1 MKQPI
6 TNPARTVEGPSSGL
20 SLGDVYYTLFRHK
33 WKIVLVFLAGIVAAA
48 GLYLAKP
55 PMYQS
60 QSKILIRFIL
70 ESTNPVAAG
79 DDARVKSPDRGE
91 NIINSEIEMLTSFDL
106 ATLVADV
113 VGPEKILARLGGGND
128 RLRAAGVV
136 RKGLSVEVPRRS
148 NVLLITFRHPDAT
161 VVQPALSALV
171 DTYLKRHVEIHQ
183 GVGVLDDF
191 FLRQADQL
199 RARLADTESQ
209 LKKLRADAQIISLE
223 DSKRGYIEQITKLS
237 DELRS
242 AEAELME
249 RRITLTEL
257 GKSFPTPVVETN
269 AAPAL
274 APAVTED
281 YRQLASEL
289 AEARRMLS
297 ALRDRYTD
305 EHFHVRHV
313 QQRVTDLETRKAAL
327 ESEHPQLARLAPVA
341 VDAPKPPV
349 DLGMEGVRVAS
360 LEARIKVLTD
370 DLEQVRTAATRV
382 MDVEPTILELQ
393 RKREV
398 DEANFR
404 FYSTSL
410 EQARMGESLGAG
422 KITNISVVQTPLPPG
437 RDLGEIQKPML
448 LILLVGCLGGFAW
461 GFVSDRFLNQTI
473 KGVVDVERHLQVP
486 LFITVPDLGWRKSAR
501 SLKSG
506 RNGHAPPA
514 LAAPALAAA
523 AGEAPAGDAS
533 RREIAPWEAKHE
545 LYTYFEGLRDR
556 LITYFDIRGMNH
568 KPKLVAVTS
577 CTPGAGVTTTAAGLA
592 AALSE
597 TGDGNVLLVDM
608 NQEQGAVRQ
617 FYHGKPA
624 RGLSEALEAGNHDD
638 ACVAENFYLV
648 TAHETNSQKLPRVLP
663 KRFASLVP
671 KMKASDYDY
680 IIFDMPP
687 VMQTSVTAR
696 LSAFMDM
703 VLVVIES
710 EKTGREVVQRA
721 QSLLHESRA
730 NVATVL
736 NKHRAYVPKKLSQEL

>member
-6 TNPARTVEGPSSGL
+6 TNPVRPVERPSSGL

-70 ESTNPVAAG
+70 ESKNPVAG
-79 DDARVKSPDRGE
+79 DVDARVKSPDSRGE
-91 NIINSEIEMLTSFDL
+91 NIINSEIEILTSFDL
-106 ATLVADV
+106 AILVADV

-136 RKGLSVEVPRRS
+136 RQGLLVEVPRSS
-148 NVLLITFRHPDAT
+148 NVLLLTFRHPDAT
-161 VVQPALSALV
+161 VVQSTLSALV

-209 LKKLRADAQIISLE
+209 LKKLRADAQIISLDE
-223 DSKRGYIEQITKLS
+223 SKRGYIEQITKLS

-274 APAVTED
+274 DPAVTED
-281 YRQLASEL
+281 YRQLAGDL
-289 AEARRMLS
+289 TEARRMLS

-327 ESEHPQLARLAPVA
+327 ESEHPQLVRLAPVA

-349 DLGMEGVRVAS
+349 DLGMEALRVAG

-370 DLEQVRTAATRV
+370 HLEQVRTAATRV

-422 KITNISVVQTPLPPG
+422 KITNITVVQTPSPPG

-473 KGVVDVERHLQVP
+473 KGVVDIERHLQVP

-501 SLKSG
+501 ALKSG

-514 LAAPALAAA
+514 LPA

-533 RREIAPWEAKHE
+533 RREMAPWEAEHG
-545 LYTYFEGLRDR
+545 LYAYFEGLRDR
-556 LITYFDIRGMNH
+556 LITHFEIRGMNH

-624 RGLSEALEAGNHDD
+624 RGLAEALEAGNHDD

-648 TAHETNSQKLPRVLP
+648 TAHETNNQKLPRVLP

-671 KMKASDYDY
+671 KMKASDFDY

-703 VLVVIES
+703 VLMVIES

>member
-1 MKQPI
+1 MNK
-6 TNPARTVEGPSSGL
+6 PARPLEGPSSGL

-55 PMYQS
+55 PMHQS
-60 QSKILIRFIL
+60 QAKILIRFIL
-70 ESTNPVAAG
+70 ESKNTVAAD
-79 DDARVKSPDRGE
+79 DDARVKSPDSRGE
-91 NIINSEIEMLTSFDL
+91 NIINSEIEILTSFDL
-106 ATLVADV
+106 AGLVADV
-113 VGPEKILARLGGGND
+113 VGPEKILARVGGGNE
-128 RLRAAGVV
+128 RVRAAAVV
-136 RKGLSVEVPRRS
+136 RQGLRVEVPRRS
-148 NVLLITFRHPDAT
+148 NVLLLTFRHPDAT
-161 VVQPALSALV
+161 VVQPILSALV
-171 DTYLKRHVEIHQ
+171 ETYLKRHVEIHQ

-209 LKKLRADAQIISLE
+209 LKKLRADAQIISLD
-223 DSKRGYIEQITKLS
+223 DSKRAYIEQIARLS

-242 AEAELME
+242 AQTDLAERRTTLAEL
-249 RRITLTEL
+249 T
-257 GKSFPTPVVETN
+257 KSFPMPAAETN
-269 AAPAL
+269 EVPVL

-281 YRQLASEL
+281 YRQLAGEL
-289 AEARRMLS
+289 AENRRMLS

-313 QQRVTDLETRKAAL
+313 QQRVADLETRKAAL
-327 ESEHPQLARLAPVA
+327 ESEHPQLVRLAPVA
-341 VDAPKPPV
+341 ADAPKPPV
-349 DLGMEGVRVAS
+349 DLGLESLRVAS
-360 LEARIKVLTD
+360 LEARIKELTRH
-370 DLEQVRTAATRV
+370 LEQLQTAAGRV

-398 DEANFR
+398 DEANYR

-422 KITNISVVQTPLPPG
+422 KITNISVVQTPSPPG
-437 RDLGEIQKPML
+437 RDLSEIYKPML
-448 LILLVGCLGGFAW
+448 AILLFGCFGGFAW

-473 KGVVDVERHLQVP
+473 KRVADIERHLESP
-486 LFITVPDLGWRKSAR
+486 LFITVPDLGWRKRSR

-514 LAAPALAAA
+514 LPA

-533 RREIAPWEAKHE
+533 RQEIAPWETEHG
-545 LYTYFEGLRDR
+545 LYAYFEGLRDR
-556 LITYFDIRGMNH
+556 LITHFEIRGMNH

-577 CTPGAGVTTTAAGLA
+577 CSPGAGVTTTAAGLA

-624 RGLSEALEAGNHDD
+624 RGLSETLEAGTRDD

-648 TAHETNSQKLPRVLP
+648 TAHETNNQKLPRVLP

-671 KMKASDYDY
+671 KMKASDFDY

-703 VLVVIES
+703 VLMVIES